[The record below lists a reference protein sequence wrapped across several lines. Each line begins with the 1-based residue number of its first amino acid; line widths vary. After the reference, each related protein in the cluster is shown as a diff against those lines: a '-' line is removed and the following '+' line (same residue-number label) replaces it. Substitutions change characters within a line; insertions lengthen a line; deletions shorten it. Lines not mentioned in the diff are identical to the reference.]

1 MAIKADNE
9 SILRWWSQQNE
20 REEKNNYMNLSH
32 VNRPERHTEDVPV
45 RYSAVKEKKERG
57 L

>member
-1 MAIKADNE
+1 MAIKVDNE

-20 REEKNNYMNLSH
+20 RVEKNNYMNLSH
-32 VNRPERHTEDVPV
+32 VNRPERDTEDVPV
-45 RYSAVKEKKERG
+45 RYSAVKEMKERG

>member
-1 MAIKADNE
+1 MAIKVDNE

>member
-1 MAIKADNE
+1 
-9 SILRWWSQQNE
+9 
-20 REEKNNYMNLSH
+20 MNLSH

-57 L
+57 LQPERDVGTAMNVRKAV